1 MTQPKAH
8 RFAALLPLIALLFVW
23 CGTPAHS
30 AVRIE
35 RIVSPGGIEAW
46 LVNEPSVPV
55 IAVDF
60 AFAGGAN
67 ADPASHPG
75 VGNMV
80 ASLLDEGAG
89 DLDARAF
96 HQALQELAVHVSF
109 NATRDHFRG
118 SLRTLSQNKDRAI
131 DLLKLALTAP
141 RFDEDAVE
149 RIRNQI
155 LANLRRQTTNP
166 NDIASRR
173 WWGAAFP
180 SHPYGR
186 PVDGT
191 LESVPQITV
200 SDLKAYSG
208 QVLARNTLKVAIVG
222 NIDADGAKTLLDSV
236 FGTLPAQ
243 SELRPVPDA
252 KPHNLGQRILV
263 DLDVP
268 QTVLSFGGLGVQR
281 KDPDFF
287 AAYIVNHI
295 LGGGPFSS
303 RLYREVREKR
313 GLAYSVHT
321 SLYWLEHAALFVGG
335 TATRADRAGE
345 SFQIIEQ
352 EIKRLAA
359 TGPTAGELE
368 KAKSYLK
375 GSYALGFDT
384 SSKISGQLLQIQLD
398 DLGIDYINKRN
409 AMIDAVTLADAKR
422 VAKRLLD
429 GELLVAVVG
438 RTKGFYTNGG

>member
-1 MTQPKAH
+1 MTQRRAPH
-8 RFAALLPLIALLFVW
+8 FAALLPFIALLFVW
-23 CGTPAHS
+23 FGTPAQS

-60 AFAGGAN
+60 AFVGGAN
-67 ADPASHPG
+67 ADPATRPG

-89 DLDARAF
+89 DLEARAF
-96 HQALQELAVHVSF
+96 HQRLQELAVHVSF

-118 SLRTLSQNKDRAI
+118 SLRTLSQNKDRAV

-141 RFDEDAVE
+141 RFDADAVE

-166 NDIASRR
+166 NDIANRR
-173 WWGAAFP
+173 WWQTAFP

-186 PVDGT
+186 PVEGT

-200 SDLKAYSG
+200 SDLKAYMG
-208 QVLARNTLKVAIVG
+208 QVFARGTLKVAIVG
-222 NIDADGAKTLLDSV
+222 NIDADSAKTLLDSV
-236 FGTLPAQ
+236 FGTLPVH
-243 SELRPVPDA
+243 SELKPVPDA

-321 SLYWLEHAALFVGG
+321 SLYWLQHAALFVGG

-345 SFQIIEQ
+345 SLQIIEQ
-352 EIKRLAA
+352 EIKRLAE
-359 TGPTAGELE
+359 TGPTADELE

-398 DLGIDYINKRN
+398 DLGIDYINKRS
-409 AMIDAVTLADAKR
+409 AMIDAVTPADVKR

>member
-1 MTQPKAH
+1 MSRRRTGGLLVAGLCAVMVALG
-8 RFAALLPLIALLFVW
+8 AAPGEATAIQ
-23 CGTPAHS
+23 
-30 AVRIE
+30 

-46 LVNEPSVPV
+46 LVRDTTVPIV
-55 IAVDF
+55 AMDF
-60 AFAGGAN
+60 AFQGGAD
-67 ADPASHPG
+67 ADPADKPG
-75 VGNMV
+75 VGQMV
-80 ASLLDEGAG
+80 AALLDEGAG

-96 HQALQELAVHVSF
+96 QERMQDLAVHISF
-109 NATRDHFRG
+109 SSSRDHFSG
-118 SLRTLSQNKDRAI
+118 SLRTLSDNRAGAV
-131 DLLKLALTAP
+131 DLIRLALTAP
-141 RFDEDAVE
+141 RFDTQAIE
-149 RIRNQI
+149 RIRAQT
-155 LANLRRQTTNP
+155 LASLRRASTSANE
-166 NDIASRR
+166 IASKA
-173 WWGAAFP
+173 WWSAAFP
-180 SHPYGR
+180 DHPYGR
-186 PVDGT
+186 APTGTPESVAQIT
-191 LESVPQITV
+191 LE
-200 SDLKAYSG
+200 DLRAYARR
-208 QVLARNTLKVAIVG
+208 VLARDTLKVAIVG
-222 NIDADGAKTLLDSV
+222 DIDADTAGTWLDQV
-236 FGTLPAQ
+236 FGGLAAKADLPA
-243 SELRPVPDA
+243 VADA
-252 KPHNLGQRILV
+252 MPKRLGERIV
-263 DLDVP
+263 TALDVP
-268 QTVLSFGGLGVQR
+268 QTVIVFGGQGLAR